1 MGICPFYF
9 LIAIFED
16 GSYWQVHRFQR
27 TQQPDS
33 EGTKLA
39 CMMEA
44 LVETGFCSC

>member
-1 MGICPFYF
+1 MGICLFYF

-16 GSYWQVHRFQR
+16 GSYWQVRRFQR
-27 TQQPDS
+27 THQPDS
-33 EGTKLA
+33 KGTKLA